1 MTYNNDDLKQL
12 KMLWQAEEEAI
23 VDLQFPIPEGPQLPL
38 GAVPIPISSSAREK
52 ADRMA
57 ALCPKTDRREI
68 MRRNLLAT
76 IAVHDYLRLQGYLPD
91 LLASDCWS
99 PILGRM
105 GDGADLMV
113 SQVGRLECCAMGS
126 GQSSCP
132 VPSEGQFTRAGY
144 VAVEL
149 DAEEHWGWLLGFM
162 PGGDEINPVETLNR
176 ADLQSMDDFGYL
188 LHRLWL
194 LWTIL
199 QQESEP
205 WDAELRG
212 EIVTL
217 LDRIYRKHSAA
228 QRPMR
233 AASEITEFW
242 GEEVTRADPRELVGT
257 SREGDSS
264 AQPELSQFLRE
275 VFDRLEEELTTEEV
289 SDERVVNL
297 SQWFNL
303 NEAVSVFRG
312 LGDQVREGW
321 QNLEALFSMEELT
334 PAFSMRG
341 DSMRMRSG
349 SAERAKLIRLTT
361 EVMQQE
367 VVLIVNIH
375 RRSERDSNII
385 VEVRAS
391 SGQQY
396 LPATLQVQILDDRKN
411 TAMEAIASST
421 NKNIQF
427 DFDVTSGERFSIQM
441 TLMEASVTEEFIV

>member
-1 MTYNNDDLKQL
+1 MTYNNDELKQL
-12 KMLWQAEEEAI
+12 KTLWQAEEEAI
-23 VDLQFPIPEGPQLPL
+23 VDLQFPIPEGPQFPW
-38 GAVPIPISSSAREK
+38 GAVPIPISSTAREK

-57 ALCPKTDRREI
+57 ALCPKPDRREI

-76 IAVHDYLRLQGYLPD
+76 IAVHDYLKLQGYIPD

-105 GDGADLMV
+105 GEVADLMV
-113 SQVGRLECCAMGS
+113 SQVGRFECCAMEA
-126 GQSSCP
+126 GQSRCS
-132 VPSEGQFTRAGY
+132 VPSEGQFGRSGY

-212 EIVTL
+212 EMVTL
-217 LDRIYRKHSAA
+217 FDRIYRKHSAA

-242 GEEVTRADPRELVGT
+242 GEEVTRADPRELMGT

-264 AQPELSQFLRE
+264 VQPELSQFLRE
-275 VFDRLEEELTTEEV
+275 VFDRLEEELTTEEIN
-289 SDERVVNL
+289 DESVVNL
-297 SQWFNL
+297 SQWFSL
-303 NEAVSVFRG
+303 DGAMSVVQM
-312 LGDQVREGW
+312 LGDQVKEGW
-321 QNLEALFSMEELT
+321 QNLEALFSTEELT

-341 DSMRMRSG
+341 NSTGDVQ
-349 SAERAKLIRLTT
+349 RAKIIRLTT
-361 EVMQQE
+361 EVIQQAI
-367 VVLIVNIH
+367 VLVVNILP
-375 RRSERDSNII
+375 RAERDSNII
-385 VEVRAS
+385 VGVRAP

-396 LPATLQVQILDDRKN
+396 LPAALQVKILDDQQN

-441 TLMEASVTEEFIV
+441 ILMGASVTEEFIV